1 MFAVYGTSGQIFVG
15 PLEEMRRVVPLRRAA
30 AIRAHDGQF
39 DRALDAALAPY
50 VQHPP
55 AQPGAHAPAQ
65 RLGLAATH
73 SGGAEALHAYGMVQR
88 APQDGRQPL
97 QRVGEV
103 MTHRPLCLRAGYSLR
118 EAWRQLAEAGYG
130 QAPVTNSDGILV
142 GLLTRAELLQPE
154 RLPHPDQNPVEWHAS
169 WAQPVSSWML
179 SPVPSVDEHT
189 DLRRLAEVMLETAL
203 PGLPVVDAR
212 GHVDGFV
219 SRTDVLRAIIHDPPL
234 DLWS

>member
-15 PLEEMRRVVPLRRAA
+15 PLEEMRRVVSLRRTA

-50 VQHPP
+50 VRHPSSKP
-55 AQPGAHAPAQ
+55 SAQAPA
-65 RLGLAATH
+65 RRIGLAATQ
-73 SGGAEALHAYGMVQR
+73 SGGAEALQAYGMVQR
-88 APQDGRQPL
+88 APEDGRQPL

-103 MTHRPLCLRAGYSLR
+103 MSRRPLCLRMGFSLH
-118 EAWRQLAEAGYG
+118 EAWRRLAEAGYG
-130 QAPVTNSDGILV
+130 QAPVVNSDGILV

-154 RLPHPDQNPVEWHAS
+154 RLPHPDQNPVEWHANWS
-169 WAQPVSSWML
+169 QPVSDWMV

-212 GHVDGFV
+212 GQVEGFV

>member
-55 AQPGAHAPAQ
+55 AKPNTQIPA
-65 RLGLAATH
+65 RRIGLAATQ
-73 SGGAEALHAYGMVQR
+73 SGGVEALQAYGRVQR
-88 APQDGRQPL
+88 APEEGRQPL
-97 QRVGEV
+97 RHVGEV
-103 MTHRPLCLRAGYSLR
+103 MTRRPLCLRTGYSLH

-130 QAPVTNSDGILV
+130 QAPVINGDGILV

-154 RLPHPDQNPVEWHAS
+154 RLPHPDQNPVEWHAN
-169 WAQPVSSWML
+169 WNQPVSNWML
-179 SPVPSVDEHT
+179 SPVPSVDENT
-189 DLRRLAEVMLETAL
+189 DLRRLAEVLLETAL
-203 PGLPVVDAR
+203 PGLPVVDTH